1 MDASQFLPPYNPCRR
16 SRYPPSIRIVSKIP
30 VMKITM
36 HLEKR
41 DATLRTKKEI
51 IAYLSQLAAAAGKID
66 DMDRYITAVLQREET
81 ASTAVGFKI
90 AIPHG
95 ESDAVTQTFVACVQ
109 LKHPVVWDHDE
120 VDLVFM
126 IGVPLSSRNKEHLR
140 ILAMLSRHLMKED
153 FRRELREAKTDD
165 EFYERI
171 KFLENE
177 R

>member
-1 MDASQFLPPYNPCRR
+1 MFEPEIVKVSSTQF
-16 SRYPPSIRIVSKIP
+16 
-30 VMKITM
+30 
-36 HLEKR
+36 E
-41 DATLRTKKEI
+41 TKEEI
-51 IAYLSQLAAAAGKID
+51 ITYLTDLAWNAKKID
-66 DMDRYITAVLQREET
+66 HAQSYIEAVLEREKT
-81 ASTAVGFKI
+81 ASTAVGFGI

-95 ESDAVTQTFVACVQ
+95 ESNAVTETFVAC
-109 LKHPVVWDHDE
+109 LHLTHPVKWDHDE
-120 VDLVFM
+120 VNLVFM

-153 FRRELREAKTDD
+153 FRKELQEAKTDH